1 MPIADLHCH
10 YPMHLLAD
18 GEAKPDPALK
28 AMISVKKKKPHWGKL
43 KALLLKVA
51 ARAFNFRRFCDTW
64 RVDLERLAEGR
75 VKLVFS
81 VLYMPDAEMNA
92 EGWPN
97 GAPDDDC
104 YGELTTLIETV
115 NRSLEGNGT
124 PAQRKAVVVKAP
136 GDLEPAPGDERPR
149 FAHCIEGGFHLG
161 GTASEIDARVGELS
175 EAGVAYIT
183 LAHLFWRQ
191 VATNSPALP
200 FLTDGQY
207 RYLFP
212 QPRDV
217 GLNELGR
224 VAVEA
229 MHRHRV
235 LVDISHMS
243 EAAIHDT
250 FALLEELDDRHGTAP
265 EEFPAIATHAGY
277 RFGEQ
282 SYMLSVE
289 TIEAIAARGGVVGLI
304 MAHHQLNDGLF
315 RRRGDLT
322 RTLASMHAHIDA
334 IREITGSHEH
344 VGIGSD
350 LDGFIKPTVG
360 GIEYADDLGKLIEPL
375 EATYGADAAAGILY
389 GNALGV
395 LEKTLTGPAYPAL

>member
-1 MPIADLHCH
+1 
-10 YPMHLLAD
+10 MHLLAD
-18 GEAKPDPALK
+18 GEAKPDPVLK
-28 AMISVKKKKPHWGKL
+28 AMISVKKKPRWDKL

-51 ARAFNFRRFCDTW
+51 ARVFNFRRLWDTW
-64 RVDLERLAEGR
+64 RVDLDRLAEGK

-81 VLYMPDAEMNA
+81 VLYMPDAEMNI
-92 EGWPN
+92 EDWPN
-97 GAPDDDC
+97 GSPDDDY
-104 YGELTTLIETV
+104 YGELIALIQTV
-115 NRSLEGNGT
+115 NKSLEGDGT

-136 GDLEPAPGDERPR
+136 ADLEPAPGDNLPR

-161 GTASEIDARVGELS
+161 GTASQIDARVSELAS
-175 EAGVAYIT
+175 AGVAYIT

-191 VATNSPALP
+191 VATNAPALP

-212 QPRDV
+212 QPREV

-224 VAVEA
+224 VAVAA

-243 EAAIHDT
+243 EAAIQDT
-250 FALLEELDDRHGTAP
+250 FTLLEELDDRHGTEP
-265 EEFPAIATHAGY
+265 KEFPVVATHAGY

-282 SYMLSVE
+282 SYMLSAE
-289 TIEAIAARGGVVGLI
+289 TIEAIAARGGVIGLI

-315 RRRGDLT
+315 RHPGDLT

-360 GIEYADDLGKLIEPL
+360 GIEYANDLGKLIEPL
-375 EATYGADAAAGILY
+375 EATYGAEAAAGILY
-389 GNALGV
+389 GNALGA
-395 LEKTLTGPAYPAL
+395 LEKTLTDPAYPAPGVS